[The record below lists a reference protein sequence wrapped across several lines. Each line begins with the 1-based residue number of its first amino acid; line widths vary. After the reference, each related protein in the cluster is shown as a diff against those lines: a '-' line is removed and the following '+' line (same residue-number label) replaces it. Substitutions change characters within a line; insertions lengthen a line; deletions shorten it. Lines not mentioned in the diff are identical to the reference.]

1 MKPFIAF
8 DLGNVLIPFDHMKA
22 CRALGAIH
30 SLDPQ
35 FIYGRIFESGTVHA
49 FDLGNLSPSAFTQVC
64 SDALKV
70 KLNEH
75 DLVDVWSDTLPRF

>member
-22 CRALGAIH
+22 CRAIGAIY

-35 FIYGRIFESGTVHA
+35 YVYERIFEGSIVPA
-49 FDLGNLSPSAFTQVC
+49 FDLGNLSPSGFTQEC
-64 SDALKV
+64 SNALKISQ
-70 KLNEH
+70 LQ
-75 DLVDVWSDTLPRF
+75 T